1 MSKEIEYIWG
11 LQRVAHHQGKFIQE
25 GSKIIKSQSSH
36 STRSEAKGVPAEIE
50 GAMVSHPSKSSS
62 SAPSTCDSKEAWD
75 HTVDAQQPGS
85 KPVTKCVDGLAC
97 SQHLNREAGDSH
109 VEVATAGKESGAHS
123 RIITTQQDVVHGGIC
138 ACSSQ
143 LGVDCQVP
151 KGLSFHVTEARCA
164 QLGGKVHNAASR
176 EVPQDAAESD
186 QRRGPGNTSSTER
199 TDALPGQTAET
210 PGKTDERTNEQLKA
224 TIRPRDPDPCEPHER
239 LDDHAKTQACHE
251 PEVLQPEHEEMDERD
266 KQESQESQEEARE
279 RIGQEGEESEEDQ
292 VILSDREDDD
302 SMCEQDRC
310 MQDAKMTEED
320 THIGEEEEGR
330 TDSLADTAS
339 EEAFQHER
347 NEQAKELL
355 EENQL
360 GEAWQARGK
369 EEPNERQG
377 QIYDGEEQCCQ
388 EDLKQFRVADLGPVY
403 VSEDKHERE
412 GATGIPHEQDD
423 NHVAPGRECA
433 EELERS
439 KPNAAWLPDEIFRA
453 QTPRVLRIN
462 APDSTGMQT
471 PWVTLQNNELSLPP
485 KVLAGAVPRAVASDV
500 SAMPS
505 PKARALLSTRHW
517 RGCGI
522 LPKHN
527 PPSSPI
533 LPRPEGT
540 EWQAKPC
547 GLGPEMYS
555 IGTPPVPMWD
565 PFFKLSTGLNSQSRQ
580 TAPCVRPSE
589 HVLRVRW
596 ERT

>member
-1 MSKEIEYIWG
+1 MVSGISSAAPPRQDDAITRSTVTCGVAFWRSASSRASHDKAACTGAKSKEIEYIWG
-11 LQRVAHHQGKFIQE
+11 LQRVAHHQGKFTR
-25 GSKIIKSQSSH
+25 GS
-36 STRSEAKGVPAEIE
+36 
-50 GAMVSHPSKSSS
+50 
-62 SAPSTCDSKEAWD
+62 
-75 HTVDAQQPGS
+75 
-85 KPVTKCVDGLAC
+85 
-97 SQHLNREAGDSH
+97 
-109 VEVATAGKESGAHS
+109 
-123 RIITTQQDVVHGGIC
+123 
-138 ACSSQ
+138 
-143 LGVDCQVP
+143 
-151 KGLSFHVTEARCA
+151 F
-164 QLGGKVHNAASR
+164 
-176 EVPQDAAESD
+176 
-186 QRRGPGNTSSTER
+186 TER
-199 TDALPGQTAET
+199 TDALPRQTAET
-210 PGKTDERTNEQLKA
+210 PMWNNPDKTEAMREKDKA
-224 TIRPRDPDPCEPHER
+224 TIRPRDPDPCEPNDI
-239 LDDHAKTQACHE
+239 LDYHAKMQAGHE
-251 PEVLQPEHEEMDERD
+251 PEDHQPEHEEMDERD
-266 KQESQESQEEARE
+266 KQENQEEARE
-279 RIGQEGEESEEDQ
+279 RIGQEGEESEEDR